1 MKKLL
6 KNKMVLYIVLFITVT
21 NLLGYLMVNNIDA
34 VILLFLVGLLTS
46 YFSKNMIV
54 VMLAAIIFTNL
65 LVGSKN
71 ASRTPLLEGMNHE
84 NDKDED
90 ADEDADEDTDEDKD
104 KKEDEGKDPLTNLKL
119 KPASINE
126 KDTGSELDFP
136 GSLEAAYDN
145 LDKLLSSDAINK
157 MSEDTQK
164 LAEKQHKLMKNIGK
178 LEPLMENAQNMMEGL
193 NGGKVQKLMEQYMKK
208 V

>member
-1 MKKLL
+1 
-6 KNKMVLYIVLFITVT
+6 
-21 NLLGYLMVNNIDA
+21 
-34 VILLFLVGLLTS
+34 
-46 YFSKNMIV
+46 
-54 VMLAAIIFTNL
+54 MLAAIIFTNL

-71 ASRTPLLEGMNHE
+71 ASRTPLLEGYGHK
-84 NDKDED
+84 NDKDEESD
-90 ADEDADEDTDEDKD
+90 KEAEEAEEDTDKGA
-104 KKEDEGKDPLTNLKL
+104 DEGKTKNVDETLITL
-119 KPASINE
+119 KPAPINK
-126 KDTGSELDFP
+126 KDTGSDLDFP

-157 MSEDTQK
+157 MSADTQK

-193 NGGKVQKLMEQYMKK
+193 NGGKVEQLMEKYMNK